1 MRVFGLITLLSLLSP
16 ALLSSAAALPAK
28 ALATRQSESSV
39 VNDPLTSGLL
49 DVPESLLDKRQLG
62 E

>member
-1 MRVFGLITLLSLLSP
+1 MRVFGLITLLSLCSP

-28 ALATRQSESSV
+28 ILTARQSESPV
-39 VNDPLTSGLL
+39 VDDPLTSGLL
-49 DVPESLLDKRQLG
+49 DIPESLLDKRQLG